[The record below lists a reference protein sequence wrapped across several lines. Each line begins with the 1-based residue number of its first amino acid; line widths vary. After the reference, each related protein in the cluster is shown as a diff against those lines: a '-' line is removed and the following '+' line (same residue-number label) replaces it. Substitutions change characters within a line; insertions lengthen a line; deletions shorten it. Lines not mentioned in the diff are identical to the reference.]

1 MLRQNAN
8 KLVLC
13 CLLAVVLAVSIVL
26 PSVLNNTNVAIADS
40 STTSYYSGSYYNSI
54 DTSLRN
60 TSLRGESL
68 RGDKFRKELAELITT
83 THTNYTSYAGLANAY
98 KTTDAV
104 PNKSGYITW
113 FYTGTEVKFSGFGGS
128 GGQTNREHVWPK
140 DGGSAFS
147 ETSECGS
154 DAHHL
159 RPTECNL
166 NSTRGSK
173 SFGEVE
179 QSTQNVVNQNKSAS
193 YGDGTA
199 DSLCYTSGSFFY
211 PAAGYRGATARILMY
226 VQTRWGNKFNLQFVD
241 GAGHSKTIGD
251 FKTLMKWHLEELPTQ
266 EEINRNQAVYEIQG
280 NRNPFIDHPEYAAY
294 IYSEA
299 GSYYANN
306 GTTMANE
313 VNALLANNN
322 PYGGQTNVEPT
333 KLTLDDYSCTLEVGQ
348 SRALTLGVVP
358 ANGNKSVTWES
369 KNNSVATVDQNG
381 KITAVSTGTAT
392 IAAVSNV
399 NAKVAAYCV
408 VTVVKPRSV
417 VMVEVDGAPTKT
429 VYNAGDKF
437 DPTGLTVTVLFD
449 SGDVETVPLADCKW
463 TDGNTLE
470 ETLSAGTTTVKCSYK
485 GVTSDDIVS
494 GITVNKVVAA
504 QKTITITVGSFGN
517 AGYNWQNWTAGDV
530 SGFAYLYTSGG
541 KMQFNRKKG
550 TAYLYNETA
559 LSGGI
564 KSITMKGN
572 GEWQLLTN
580 NVAYPQ
586 QTGYASGGTDC
597 GNLTLTASGV
607 TWTLDGSNE
616 YFALNLISTGAAY
629 PTEIVI
635 TYGNAAEECEHVAGE
650 WETEKAAT
658 CAADGSR
665 VQKCTKCG
673 TVLKRETLPKVAHI
687 AGEWTE
693 TAQPTCS
700 ATGTKV
706 QKCTQCGTVL
716 KTETVDK
723 IAHSLVHHEA
733 KAATCSAVGYEAY
746 DECENCDYTTYREIA
761 RLAHTEGEW
770 QVTESTCTTD
780 GRRVQRC
787 SVCNEVLHSETIAAT
802 GHAYGEWT
810 VRTEPTATTDG
821 LKERRCEHCDDVQ
834 TEVVPATGSDKP
846 DPIDPNPDKPG
857 DDKPDTDKPG
867 DDKNS
872 GGMTISCNSVI
883 TSSAAIL
890 LAAAVVPVAIAVKR
904 KRD

>member
-13 CLLAVVLAVSIVL
+13 CLLAVVLAVSVVL
-26 PSVLNNTNVAIADS
+26 PSVTNSSNVAIADS
-40 STTSYYSGSYYNSI
+40 STTAYYSGNYYNSI
-54 DTSLRN
+54 DTSLR
-60 TSLRGESL
+60 
-68 RGDKFRKELAELITT
+68 GDDFRDKLANLITT
-83 THTNYTSYAGLANAY
+83 THTTYTVYNGGSSLALNNVFD
-98 KTTDAV
+98 KTDKN
-104 PNKSGYITW
+104 PNGSGMVL
-113 FYTGTEVKFSGFGGS
+113 FYTGTVVSSFSSS
-128 GGQTNREHVWPK
+128 GANREHVWPK
-140 DGGSAFS
+140 NGGKAFS
-147 ETSECGS
+147 AESECGS

-159 RPTECNL
+159 RPCDQTL
-166 NSTRGSK
+166 NSSRGSL
-173 SFGEVE
+173 SYGEVTDSVVK
-179 QSTQNVVNQNKSAS
+179 QGGSTS
-193 YGDGTA
+193 YGN
-199 DSLCYTSGSFFY
+199 LCYRGGSFFY
-211 PAAGYRGATARILMY
+211 PGEGYRGATARILMY

-333 KLTLDDYSCTLEVGQ
+333 KLTLDEYSCTLEVGQ

-392 IAAVSNV
+392 IAAVSKV

-417 VMVEVDGAPTKT
+417 VMVEVDGTPTKT

-449 SGDVETVPLADCKW
+449 SGDVENVPLADCKW

-504 QKTITITVGSFGN
+504 QKTITITRSSFDASGSYEWHG
-517 AGYNWQNWTAGDV
+517 WTADGI
-530 SGFAYLYTSGG
+530 SGVGFIYAGTKDCLQMNSGKGGETFINTS
-541 KMQFNRKKG
+541 Q
-550 TAYLYNETA
+550 LV
-559 LSGGI
+559 GGI
-564 KSITMKGN
+564 KSVTLKLNTSKTKGN
-572 GEWQLLTN
+572 KQFTLFTSTK
-580 NVAYPQ
+580 AFS
-586 QTGYASGGTDC
+586 QTSSFDGSHGARATSGGSVTWEINGDDTFFALQYTD
-597 GNLTLTASGV
+597 SGV
-607 TWTLDGSNE
+607 VYIESIT
-616 YFALNLISTGAAY
+616 
-629 PTEIVI
+629 I

-673 TVLKRETLPKVAHI
+673 TVLKREILPKAAHI

-706 QKCTQCGTVL
+706 QKCTQCGMVL

-780 GRRVQRC
+780 GKRVQRC

-810 VRTEPTATTDG
+810 VRTEPTETTDG

-846 DPIDPNPDKPG
+846 DPIDPNPDKP
-857 DDKPDTDKPG
+857 DTDNPG

>member
-1 MLRQNAN
+1 MLRQNVN

-13 CLLAVVLAVSIVL
+13 CMLAVVLAVSVVL
-26 PSVLNNTNVAIADS
+26 PSVTNSSNVAIADS
-40 STTSYYSGSYYNSI
+40 STTSYYSGNYYNSI
-54 DTSLRN
+54 DTSLR
-60 TSLRGESL
+60 
-68 RGDKFRKELAELITT
+68 GDDFRDKLANLITT
-83 THTNYTSYAGLANAY
+83 THTDYTSYAGLANAY

-147 ETSECGS
+147 ATSECGS

-322 PYGGQTNVEPT
+322 PYGGQTNVDPT
-333 KLTLDDYSCTLEVGQ
+333 KLTLDEYSCTLEVGQ

-392 IAAVSNV
+392 IAAVSKV
-399 NAKVAAYCV
+399 NANVAAYCV

-417 VMVEVDGAPTKT
+417 VMVEVDGTPTKT

-485 GVTSDDIVS
+485 GVTSDNIVS

-564 KSITMKGN
+564 KSITMKGD

-586 QTGYASGGTDC
+586 KTGYASGGTDC

-650 WETEKAAT
+650 WKTEKAAT
-658 CAADGSR
+658 C
-665 VQKCTKCG
+665 
-673 TVLKRETLPKVAHI
+673 VA
-687 AGEWTE
+687 
-693 TAQPTCS
+693 
-700 ATGTKV
+700 
-706 QKCTQCGTVL
+706 
-716 KTETVDK
+716 
-723 IAHSLVHHEA
+723 
-733 KAATCSAVGYEAY
+733 
-746 DECENCDYTTYREIA
+746 
-761 RLAHTEGEW
+761 
-770 QVTESTCTTD
+770 D

-810 VRTEPTATTDG
+810 VRTEPTETTDG
-821 LKERRCEHCDDVQ
+821 LKERRCQHCDDVQ

-846 DPIDPNPDKPG
+846 DPIDPNP
-857 DDKPDTDKPG
+857 DKPDTDKPG

-890 LAAAVVPVAIAVKR
+890 LAVAVVPVAIAVKR

>member
-1 MLRQNAN
+1 M
-8 KLVLC
+8 
-13 CLLAVVLAVSIVL
+13 LAVVLAVSVVL
-26 PSVLNNTNVAIADS
+26 PSVTNSSNVAIADS
-40 STTSYYSGSYYNSI
+40 STTSYYSGNYYNSI
-54 DTSLRN
+54 DTSLR
-60 TSLRGESL
+60 
-68 RGDKFRKELAELITT
+68 GDDFRDKLANLITT

-113 FYTGTEVKFSGFGGS
+113 FYTGTEVKFSGFGGK

-147 ETSECGS
+147 ATSECGS

-322 PYGGQTNVEPT
+322 PYGGQTNVDPT
-333 KLTLDDYSCTLEVGQ
+333 KLTLDEYSCTLEVGQ

-392 IAAVSNV
+392 IAAVSKV
-399 NAKVAAYCV
+399 NANVAAYCV

-417 VMVEVDGAPTKT
+417 VMVEVDGTPTKT

-449 SGDVETVPLADCKW
+449 SGDVEAVPLADCKW

-485 GVTSDDIVS
+485 GVTADDIVS

-564 KSITMKGN
+564 KSITMKGD

-580 NVAYPQ
+580 NIAYPQ
-586 QTGYASGGTDC
+586 KTGYASGGTDC

-658 CAADGSR
+658 C
-665 VQKCTKCG
+665 
-673 TVLKRETLPKVAHI
+673 VA
-687 AGEWTE
+687 E
-693 TAQPTCS
+693 
-700 ATGTKV
+700 
-706 QKCTQCGTVL
+706 
-716 KTETVDK
+716 
-723 IAHSLVHHEA
+723 
-733 KAATCSAVGYEAY
+733 
-746 DECENCDYTTYREIA
+746 
-761 RLAHTEGEW
+761 
-770 QVTESTCTTD
+770 

-810 VRTEPTATTDG
+810 VRTEPTETTDG

-846 DPIDPNPDKPG
+846 DPIDPNPDKP
-857 DDKPDTDKPG
+857 DTDKPG

-872 GGMTISCNSVI
+872 GGMTVSCNSVI

>member
-13 CLLAVVLAVSIVL
+13 CMLAVVLAVSVVL
-26 PSVLNNTNVAIADS
+26 PSVTNSSNVAIADS
-40 STTSYYSGSYYNSI
+40 STTAYYSGNYYNSI
-54 DTSLRN
+54 DTSLR
-60 TSLRGESL
+60 
-68 RGDKFRKELAELITT
+68 GDDFRDKLANLITT

-113 FYTGTEVKFSGFGGS
+113 FYTGTEVKFSGFGGK

-333 KLTLDDYSCTLEVGQ
+333 KLTLDEYSCTLEVGQ

-417 VMVEVDGAPTKT
+417 VMVEVDGTPTKT

-437 DPTGLTVTVLFD
+437 DPTGGGLTVTILFD

-504 QKTITITVGSFGN
+504 QKTITITRSSFDASGSYEWHGWTVDGISGVGFIY
-517 AGYNWQNWTAGDV
+517 AGTKDCLQMN
-530 SGFAYLYTSGG
+530 SGKDGETFINTS
-541 KMQFNRKKG
+541 Q
-550 TAYLYNETA
+550 LV
-559 LSGGI
+559 GGI
-564 KSITMKGN
+564 KSVTLKLNTSKTKGN
-572 GEWQLLTN
+572 KQFTLFTSTK
-580 NVAYPQ
+580 AFS
-586 QTGYASGGTDC
+586 QTSSFDGSHGVQTTSGGSVTWEINGDDTFFALQYTD
-597 GNLTLTASGV
+597 SGV
-607 TWTLDGSNE
+607 VYIES
-616 YFALNLISTGAAY
+616 I
-629 PTEIVI
+629 II

-650 WETEKAAT
+650 WKTEKAAT
-658 CAADGSR
+658 C
-665 VQKCTKCG
+665 
-673 TVLKRETLPKVAHI
+673 VA
-687 AGEWTE
+687 
-693 TAQPTCS
+693 
-700 ATGTKV
+700 
-706 QKCTQCGTVL
+706 
-716 KTETVDK
+716 
-723 IAHSLVHHEA
+723 
-733 KAATCSAVGYEAY
+733 
-746 DECENCDYTTYREIA
+746 
-761 RLAHTEGEW
+761 
-770 QVTESTCTTD
+770 D

-810 VRTEPTATTDG
+810 VRTEPTETTDG

-846 DPIDPNPDKPG
+846 DPIDPNPDKPS
-857 DDKPDTDKPG
+857 

-872 GGMTISCNSVI
+872 GGITVSCNSVI

>member
-13 CLLAVVLAVSIVL
+13 CMLAVVLAVSVVL
-26 PSVLNNTNVAIADS
+26 PSVTNSSNVAIADS
-40 STTSYYSGSYYNSI
+40 STTSYYSGNYYNSI
-54 DTSLRN
+54 DTSLR
-60 TSLRGESL
+60 
-68 RGDKFRKELAELITT
+68 GDDFRDKLANLITT
-83 THTNYTSYAGLANAY
+83 THTTYTVYNGGSSLALNNVFD
-98 KTTDAV
+98 KTDKN
-104 PNKSGYITW
+104 PNGSGMVL
-113 FYTGTEVKFSGFGGS
+113 FYTGTVVSSFSSS
-128 GGQTNREHVWPK
+128 GANREHVWPK
-140 DGGSAFS
+140 NGGKAFS
-147 ETSECGS
+147 AESKCGS

-159 RPTECNL
+159 RPCDQTL
-166 NSTRGSK
+166 NSSRGSL
-173 SFGEVE
+173 SYGEVTDSVVK
-179 QSTQNVVNQNKSAS
+179 QGGSTS
-193 YGDGTA
+193 YGN
-199 DSLCYTSGSFFY
+199 LCYRSGSFFY
-211 PAAGYRGATARILMY
+211 PGAGYRGATARILMY

-333 KLTLDDYSCTLEVGQ
+333 KLTLDEYSCTLEVGQ

-392 IAAVSNV
+392 IAAVSKV
-399 NAKVAAYCV
+399 NANIAAYCV

-417 VMVEVDGAPTKT
+417 VMVEVDGTPTKT

-449 SGDVETVPLADCKW
+449 SGDVEAVPLADCKW

-485 GVTSDDIVS
+485 GVTSDNIVS

-504 QKTITITVGSFGN
+504 QKTITITRSSFDASGSYEWHG
-517 AGYNWQNWTAGDV
+517 WTADGI
-530 SGFAYLYTSGG
+530 SGVGFIYAGTKDCLQMNSGKDGETFINTS
-541 KMQFNRKKG
+541 Q
-550 TAYLYNETA
+550 LV
-559 LSGGI
+559 GGI
-564 KSITMKGN
+564 KSVTLKLNASKTKGN
-572 GEWQLLTN
+572 KQFTLFTSTK
-580 NVAYPQ
+580 AFS
-586 QTGYASGGTDC
+586 QTSSFDGSHGVQTTSGGSVTWEINGDDTFFALQYTD
-597 GNLTLTASGV
+597 SGV
-607 TWTLDGSNE
+607 VYIESIT
-616 YFALNLISTGAAY
+616 
-629 PTEIVI
+629 I

-658 CAADGSR
+658 C
-665 VQKCTKCG
+665 
-673 TVLKRETLPKVAHI
+673 VA
-687 AGEWTE
+687 
-693 TAQPTCS
+693 
-700 ATGTKV
+700 
-706 QKCTQCGTVL
+706 
-716 KTETVDK
+716 
-723 IAHSLVHHEA
+723 
-733 KAATCSAVGYEAY
+733 
-746 DECENCDYTTYREIA
+746 
-761 RLAHTEGEW
+761 
-770 QVTESTCTTD
+770 D

-810 VRTEPTATTDG
+810 VRTEPTETTDG

-846 DPIDPNPDKPG
+846 DPIDPNPDKP
-857 DDKPDTDKPG
+857 DTDKPG
-867 DDKNS
+867 EDKNS

-904 KRD
+904 KHD

>member
-13 CLLAVVLAVSIVL
+13 CMLAVVLAVSVVL
-26 PSVLNNTNVAIADS
+26 PSVTNNSNVAIADS
-40 STTSYYSGSYYNSI
+40 STTSYYSGNYYNSI
-54 DTSLRN
+54 DTSLR
-60 TSLRGESL
+60 
-68 RGDKFRKELAELITT
+68 GDDFRDKLANLITT
-83 THTNYTSYAGLANAY
+83 THTTYTVYNGGSNLALNNVFD
-98 KTTDAV
+98 KTDKN
-104 PNKSGYITW
+104 PNGSGMVL
-113 FYTGTEVKFSGFGGS
+113 FYTGTVVSSFSSS
-128 GGQTNREHVWPK
+128 GANREHVWPK
-140 DGGSAFS
+140 NGGKAFS
-147 ETSECGS
+147 AESECGS

-159 RPTECNL
+159 RPCDQTL
-166 NSTRGSK
+166 NSSRGSL
-173 SFGEVE
+173 SYGEVTDSVVK
-179 QSTQNVVNQNKSAS
+179 QGGSTS
-193 YGDGTA
+193 YGN
-199 DSLCYTSGSFFY
+199 LCYRSGSFFY
-211 PAAGYRGATARILMY
+211 PGEGYRGATARILMY

-333 KLTLDDYSCTLEVGQ
+333 KLTLDEYSCTLEVGQ

-392 IAAVSNV
+392 IAAVSKV
-399 NAKVAAYCV
+399 NANVAAYCV

-417 VMVEVDGAPTKT
+417 VMVEVDGTPTKT

-437 DPTGLTVTVLFD
+437 DPTGLTVTALFD
-449 SGDVETVPLADCKW
+449 SGDVEAVPLADCKW

-485 GVTSDDIVS
+485 GVTSDNIVG

-504 QKTITITVGSFGN
+504 QKTITITRSSFDASGSYEWHG
-517 AGYNWQNWTAGDV
+517 WTADGI
-530 SGFAYLYTSGG
+530 SGVGFIYAGTKDCLQMNSGKDGETFINTS
-541 KMQFNRKKG
+541 Q
-550 TAYLYNETA
+550 LV
-559 LSGGI
+559 GGI
-564 KSITMKGN
+564 KSVTLKLNTSKTKGN
-572 GEWQLLTN
+572 KQFTLFTSTK
-580 NVAYPQ
+580 AFS
-586 QTGYASGGTDC
+586 QTSSFDGSHGARATSGGSVTWEINGDDTFFALQYTD
-597 GNLTLTASGV
+597 SGV
-607 TWTLDGSNE
+607 VYIESIT
-616 YFALNLISTGAAY
+616 
-629 PTEIVI
+629 I

-673 TVLKRETLPKVAHI
+673 TVLKREILPKAAHI

-706 QKCTQCGTVL
+706 QKCTQCGMVL

-780 GRRVQRC
+780 GKRVQRC

-810 VRTEPTATTDG
+810 VRTEPTETTDG

-883 TSSAAIL
+883 TSSATIL

>member
-13 CLLAVVLAVSIVL
+13 CMLAVVLAVSVVL
-26 PSVLNNTNVAIADS
+26 PSVTNSSNVAIADS
-40 STTSYYSGSYYNSI
+40 STTSYYSGNYYNSI
-54 DTSLRN
+54 DTSLR
-60 TSLRGESL
+60 
-68 RGDKFRKELAELITT
+68 GDDFRDKLANLITT
-83 THTNYTSYAGLANAY
+83 THTDYTSYAGLANAY

-147 ETSECGS
+147 ATSECGS

-333 KLTLDDYSCTLEVGQ
+333 KLTLDAYSCTLEVGQ

-369 KNNSVATVDQNG
+369 KDRNVATVDQNG
-381 KITAVSTGTAT
+381 KITAVGTGTAT
-392 IAAVSNV
+392 IAAVSKV

-417 VMVEVDGAPTKT
+417 VMVEVDGTPTKT

-449 SGDVETVPLADCKW
+449 SGDVENVPIADCKW

-485 GVTSDDIVS
+485 GVTSDNIVG
-494 GITVNKVVAA
+494 GITVKKVVAA
-504 QKTITITVGSFGN
+504 QKTITITVGSFGK

-564 KSITMKGN
+564 KSITMKGD

-586 QTGYASGGTDC
+586 KTGYASGGTDC

-607 TWTLDGSNE
+607 TWTLDGNNE

-658 CAADGSR
+658 CVADGS
-665 VQKCTKCG
+665 
-673 TVLKRETLPKVAHI
+673 
-687 AGEWTE
+687 
-693 TAQPTCS
+693 
-700 ATGTKV
+700 
-706 QKCTQCGTVL
+706 
-716 KTETVDK
+716 
-723 IAHSLVHHEA
+723 
-733 KAATCSAVGYEAY
+733 
-746 DECENCDYTTYREIA
+746 
-761 RLAHTEGEW
+761 
-770 QVTESTCTTD
+770 
-780 GRRVQRC
+780 RVQRC

-821 LKERRCEHCDDVQ
+821 LKERRCQHCDDVQ

>member
-13 CLLAVVLAVSIVL
+13 CMLAVVLAVSVVL
-26 PSVLNNTNVAIADS
+26 PSVTNSSNVAIADS
-40 STTSYYSGSYYNSI
+40 STTAYYSGNYYNSI
-54 DTSLRN
+54 DTSLR
-60 TSLRGESL
+60 
-68 RGDKFRKELAELITT
+68 GDDFRDKLANLITT
-83 THTNYTSYAGLANAY
+83 THTTYTVYNGGSNLALNNVFD
-98 KTTDAV
+98 KTDKN
-104 PNKSGYITW
+104 PNGSGMVL
-113 FYTGTEVKFSGFGGS
+113 FYTGTVVSSFSSS
-128 GGQTNREHVWPK
+128 GANREHVWPK
-140 DGGSAFS
+140 NGGKAFS
-147 ETSECGS
+147 AESECGS

-159 RPTECNL
+159 RPCDQTL
-166 NSTRGSK
+166 NSSRGSL
-173 SFGEVE
+173 SYGEVTDSVVK
-179 QSTQNVVNQNKSAS
+179 QGGSTS
-193 YGDGTA
+193 YGN
-199 DSLCYTSGSFFY
+199 LCYRSGSFFY
-211 PAAGYRGATARILMY
+211 PGEGYRGATARILMY

-333 KLTLDDYSCTLEVGQ
+333 KLTLDEYSCTLEVGQ

-369 KNNSVATVDQNG
+369 KNNSVATVDQYG

-392 IAAVSNV
+392 IAAVSKV
-399 NAKVAAYCV
+399 NANVAAYCV

-417 VMVEVDGAPTKT
+417 VMVEVDGTPTKT

-449 SGDVETVPLADCKW
+449 SGDVEAVPIADCKW

-470 ETLSAGTTTVKCSYK
+470 EKLSAGTTTVKCSYK
-485 GVTSDDIVS
+485 GVTSDNIVS

-504 QKTITITVGSFGN
+504 QKTITITRSSFDASGSYEWHG
-517 AGYNWQNWTAGDV
+517 WTADGI
-530 SGFAYLYTSGG
+530 SGVGFIYAGTKDCLQMNSGKGGETFINTS
-541 KMQFNRKKG
+541 Q
-550 TAYLYNETA
+550 LV
-559 LSGGI
+559 GGI
-564 KSITMKGN
+564 KSVTLKLNTSKTKGN
-572 GEWQLLTN
+572 KQFTLFTSTK
-580 NVAYPQ
+580 AFS
-586 QTGYASGGTDC
+586 QTSSFDGSHGVQTTSGGSVTWEINGDDTFFALQYTD
-597 GNLTLTASGV
+597 SGV
-607 TWTLDGSNE
+607 VYIESIT
-616 YFALNLISTGAAY
+616 
-629 PTEIVI
+629 I

-650 WETEKAAT
+650 WETEKAST
-658 CAADGSR
+658 CAA
-665 VQKCTKCG
+665 
-673 TVLKRETLPKVAHI
+673 
-687 AGEWTE
+687 
-693 TAQPTCS
+693 
-700 ATGTKV
+700 
-706 QKCTQCGTVL
+706 
-716 KTETVDK
+716 
-723 IAHSLVHHEA
+723 
-733 KAATCSAVGYEAY
+733 
-746 DECENCDYTTYREIA
+746 
-761 RLAHTEGEW
+761 
-770 QVTESTCTTD
+770 D

-810 VRTEPTATTDG
+810 VRTEPTETTDG
-821 LKERRCEHCDDVQ
+821 LKERRCQHCDDVQ

-846 DPIDPNPDKPG
+846 DPIDPNPDKP
-857 DDKPDTDKPG
+857 DTDNPG

>member
-13 CLLAVVLAVSIVL
+13 CMLAVVLAVSVVL
-26 PSVLNNTNVAIADS
+26 PSVTNSSNVAIADS
-40 STTSYYSGSYYNSI
+40 STTAYYSGNYYNSI
-54 DTSLRN
+54 DTSLR
-60 TSLRGESL
+60 
-68 RGDKFRKELAELITT
+68 GDDFRDKLANLITT
-83 THTNYTSYAGLANAY
+83 THTDYTSYAGLANAY

-147 ETSECGS
+147 ATSECGS

-333 KLTLDDYSCTLEVGQ
+333 KLTLDEYSCTLEVGQ

-358 ANGNKSVTWES
+358 ANGNKSVMWES

-399 NAKVAAYCV
+399 NANVAAYCV

-417 VMVEVDGAPTKT
+417 VMVEVDGTPTKT

-485 GVTSDDIVS
+485 GVTSDNIVS

-564 KSITMKGN
+564 KSITMKGD

-586 QTGYASGGTDC
+586 KTGYASGGTDC

-658 CAADGSR
+658 C
-665 VQKCTKCG
+665 
-673 TVLKRETLPKVAHI
+673 VA
-687 AGEWTE
+687 
-693 TAQPTCS
+693 
-700 ATGTKV
+700 
-706 QKCTQCGTVL
+706 
-716 KTETVDK
+716 
-723 IAHSLVHHEA
+723 
-733 KAATCSAVGYEAY
+733 
-746 DECENCDYTTYREIA
+746 
-761 RLAHTEGEW
+761 EGK
-770 QVTESTCTTD
+770 
-780 GRRVQRC
+780 RVQRC

-846 DPIDPNPDKPG
+846 DQIDPNPDKPG

-890 LAAAVVPVAIAVKR
+890 LAVAVVPVAIAVKR

>member
-13 CLLAVVLAVSIVL
+13 CLLAVVLAVSVVL
-26 PSVLNNTNVAIADS
+26 PSVTNSSNVAIADS
-40 STTSYYSGSYYNSI
+40 STTAYYSGNYYNSI
-54 DTSLRN
+54 DTSLR
-60 TSLRGESL
+60 
-68 RGDKFRKELAELITT
+68 GDDFRDKLANLITT

-147 ETSECGS
+147 ATSECGS

-333 KLTLDDYSCTLEVGQ
+333 KLTLDEYSCTLEVGQ

-369 KNNSVATVDQNG
+369 KNKSVATVDQNG

-392 IAAVSNV
+392 IAAVSKV
-399 NAKVAAYCV
+399 NANVAAYCV

-417 VMVEVDGAPTKT
+417 VMVEVDGTPTKT

-437 DPTGLTVTVLFD
+437 DPTGLTVTALFD
-449 SGDVETVPLADCKW
+449 SGDVEAVPLADCKW

-470 ETLSAGTTTVKCSYK
+470 ETLSVGTTTVKCSYK
-485 GVTSDDIVS
+485 GVTSDNTVS

-564 KSITMKGN
+564 KSITMKGD

-586 QTGYASGGTDC
+586 KTGYASGGTDC

-650 WETEKAAT
+650 WKTEKAAT
-658 CAADGSR
+658 C
-665 VQKCTKCG
+665 
-673 TVLKRETLPKVAHI
+673 VA
-687 AGEWTE
+687 E
-693 TAQPTCS
+693 
-700 ATGTKV
+700 
-706 QKCTQCGTVL
+706 
-716 KTETVDK
+716 
-723 IAHSLVHHEA
+723 
-733 KAATCSAVGYEAY
+733 
-746 DECENCDYTTYREIA
+746 
-761 RLAHTEGEW
+761 
-770 QVTESTCTTD
+770 

-810 VRTEPTATTDG
+810 VRTEPTETTDG
-821 LKERRCEHCDDVQ
+821 LKERRCQHCDDVQ

-846 DPIDPNPDKPG
+846 DPIDPNP
-857 DDKPDTDKPG
+857 DKPDTDKPG

>member
-13 CLLAVVLAVSIVL
+13 CMLAVVLAVSVVL
-26 PSVLNNTNVAIADS
+26 PSVTNSSNMAIADS
-40 STTSYYSGSYYNSI
+40 STTAYYSGNYYNSI
-54 DTSLRN
+54 DTSLR
-60 TSLRGESL
+60 
-68 RGDKFRKELAELITT
+68 GDDFRDKLANLITT

-199 DSLCYTSGSFFY
+199 DSLCYISGSFFY

-306 GTTMANE
+306 GATMANE

-333 KLTLDDYSCTLEVGQ
+333 KLTLDEYSCTLEVGQ

-399 NAKVAAYCV
+399 NANVAAYCV

-417 VMVEVDGAPTKT
+417 VMVEVDGTPTKT

-437 DPTGLTVTVLFD
+437 DPTGLTVMALFD
-449 SGDVETVPLADCKW
+449 SGDVEAVPLADCKW

-564 KSITMKGN
+564 KSITMKGD

-586 QTGYASGGTDC
+586 KTGYASGGTDC

-658 CAADGSR
+658 C
-665 VQKCTKCG
+665 
-673 TVLKRETLPKVAHI
+673 VA
-687 AGEWTE
+687 
-693 TAQPTCS
+693 
-700 ATGTKV
+700 
-706 QKCTQCGTVL
+706 
-716 KTETVDK
+716 
-723 IAHSLVHHEA
+723 
-733 KAATCSAVGYEAY
+733 
-746 DECENCDYTTYREIA
+746 
-761 RLAHTEGEW
+761 
-770 QVTESTCTTD
+770 D

-810 VRTEPTATTDG
+810 MRTEPTETTDG
-821 LKERRCEHCDDVQ
+821 LKERRCQHCDDVQ

>member
-13 CLLAVVLAVSIVL
+13 CLLAVVLAVSVVL
-26 PSVLNNTNVAIADS
+26 PSVTNSSNVAIADS
-40 STTSYYSGSYYNSI
+40 STTSYYSGNYYNSI
-54 DTSLRN
+54 DTSLR
-60 TSLRGESL
+60 
-68 RGDKFRKELAELITT
+68 GDDFRDKLANLITT
-83 THTNYTSYAGLANAY
+83 THTTYTVYNGGSSLALNNVFD
-98 KTTDAV
+98 KTDKN
-104 PNKSGYITW
+104 PNGSGMVL
-113 FYTGTEVKFSGFGGS
+113 FYTGTVVSSFSSS
-128 GGQTNREHVWPK
+128 GANREHVWPK
-140 DGGSAFS
+140 NGGKAFS
-147 ETSECGS
+147 AESECGS

-159 RPTECNL
+159 RPCDQTL
-166 NSTRGSK
+166 NSSRGSL
-173 SFGEVE
+173 SYGEVTDSVVK
-179 QSTQNVVNQNKSAS
+179 QGGSTS
-193 YGDGTA
+193 YGN
-199 DSLCYTSGSFFY
+199 LCYRSGSFFY
-211 PAAGYRGATARILMY
+211 PGEGYRGATARILMY

-333 KLTLDDYSCTLEVGQ
+333 KLTLDEYSCTLEVGQ

-392 IAAVSNV
+392 IAAVSKV
-399 NAKVAAYCV
+399 NANVAAYCV

-417 VMVEVDGAPTKT
+417 VMVEVDGTPTKT

-470 ETLSAGTTTVKCSYK
+470 EKLSAGTTTVKCSYK
-485 GVTSDDIVS
+485 GVTSDNIVS

-504 QKTITITVGSFGN
+504 QKTITITRSSFDASGSYEWHG
-517 AGYNWQNWTAGDV
+517 WTADGI
-530 SGFAYLYTSGG
+530 SGVGFIYAGTKDCLQMNSGKDGETFINTS
-541 KMQFNRKKG
+541 Q
-550 TAYLYNETA
+550 LV
-559 LSGGI
+559 GGI
-564 KSITMKGN
+564 KSVTLKLNTSKTKGN
-572 GEWQLLTN
+572 KQFTLFTSTK
-580 NVAYPQ
+580 AFS
-586 QTGYASGGTDC
+586 QTSSFDGSHGVQTTSGGSVTWEINGDDTFFALQYTD
-597 GNLTLTASGV
+597 SGV
-607 TWTLDGSNE
+607 VYIESIT
-616 YFALNLISTGAAY
+616 
-629 PTEIVI
+629 I

-658 CAADGSR
+658 C
-665 VQKCTKCG
+665 
-673 TVLKRETLPKVAHI
+673 VA
-687 AGEWTE
+687 
-693 TAQPTCS
+693 
-700 ATGTKV
+700 
-706 QKCTQCGTVL
+706 
-716 KTETVDK
+716 
-723 IAHSLVHHEA
+723 
-733 KAATCSAVGYEAY
+733 
-746 DECENCDYTTYREIA
+746 
-761 RLAHTEGEW
+761 
-770 QVTESTCTTD
+770 D

-810 VRTEPTATTDG
+810 VRTEPTETTDG

-834 TEVVPATGSDKP
+834 TEVIPATGSDKP
-846 DPIDPNPDKPG
+846 DPIDPNP
-857 DDKPDTDKPG
+857 DKPDTDKPG

>member
-13 CLLAVVLAVSIVL
+13 CLLAVVLAVSVVL
-26 PSVLNNTNVAIADS
+26 PSVTNSSNVAIADS
-40 STTSYYSGSYYNSI
+40 STKSYYSGNYYNSI
-54 DTSLRN
+54 DTSLR
-60 TSLRGESL
+60 
-68 RGDKFRKELAELITT
+68 GDDFRDKLANLITT
-83 THTNYTSYAGLANAY
+83 THTDYTSYAGLANAY

-147 ETSECGS
+147 ATSECGS

-333 KLTLDDYSCTLEVGQ
+333 KLTLDEYSCTLEVGQ

-417 VMVEVDGAPTKT
+417 VMVEVDGTPTKT

-437 DPTGLTVTVLFD
+437 DPTGLTVTILFD

-586 QTGYASGGTDC
+586 KTGYASGGTDC

-607 TWTLDGSNE
+607 TWKLDGNNE

-658 CAADGSR
+658 CVADGS
-665 VQKCTKCG
+665 
-673 TVLKRETLPKVAHI
+673 
-687 AGEWTE
+687 
-693 TAQPTCS
+693 
-700 ATGTKV
+700 
-706 QKCTQCGTVL
+706 
-716 KTETVDK
+716 
-723 IAHSLVHHEA
+723 
-733 KAATCSAVGYEAY
+733 
-746 DECENCDYTTYREIA
+746 
-761 RLAHTEGEW
+761 
-770 QVTESTCTTD
+770 
-780 GRRVQRC
+780 RVQRC

-810 VRTEPTATTDG
+810 VRTEPTETTDG

-846 DPIDPNPDKPG
+846 DPIDPNPDKPS
-857 DDKPDTDKPG
+857 

>member
-13 CLLAVVLAVSIVL
+13 CMLAVVLALSVVL
-26 PSVLNNTNVAIADS
+26 PSVTNSSNVAIADS
-40 STTSYYSGSYYNSI
+40 STTAYYSGNYYNSI
-54 DTSLRN
+54 DTSLR
-60 TSLRGESL
+60 
-68 RGDKFRKELAELITT
+68 GDDFRDKLANLITT
-83 THTNYTSYAGLANAY
+83 THANYTSYAGLANAF

-113 FYTGTEVKFSGFGGS
+113 FYTGTEVKFSGFGGK

-333 KLTLDDYSCTLEVGQ
+333 KLTLDEYSCTLEVGQ

-369 KNNSVATVDQNG
+369 KNKSVATVDQNG

-392 IAAVSNV
+392 IAAVSKV
-399 NAKVAAYCV
+399 NANVAAYCV

-417 VMVEVDGAPTKT
+417 EMVEVDGTPTKT

-449 SGDVETVPLADCKW
+449 SGDVEAVPLADCKW

-485 GVTSDDIVS
+485 GVTSDNIVS

-564 KSITMKGN
+564 KSITMKGD

-586 QTGYASGGTDC
+586 KTGYASGGTDC

-607 TWTLDGSNE
+607 TWKLDGNNE

-665 VQKCTKCG
+665 VQ
-673 TVLKRETLPKVAHI
+673 
-687 AGEWTE
+687 
-693 TAQPTCS
+693 
-700 ATGTKV
+700 
-706 QKCTQCGTVL
+706 
-716 KTETVDK
+716 
-723 IAHSLVHHEA
+723 
-733 KAATCSAVGYEAY
+733 
-746 DECENCDYTTYREIA
+746 
-761 RLAHTEGEW
+761 
-770 QVTESTCTTD
+770 
-780 GRRVQRC
+780 RC
-787 SVCNEVLHSETIAAT
+787 SVCNEVLHRETIAAT

-810 VRTEPTATTDG
+810 VRTEPTETTDG

-846 DPIDPNPDKPG
+846 DPIDPNPDKP
-857 DDKPDTDKPG
+857 DTDKPG
-867 DDKNS
+867 GDKNS

>member
-13 CLLAVVLAVSIVL
+13 CLLAVVLAVSVML
-26 PSVLNNTNVAIADS
+26 PSVTSNSNVAIADS
-40 STTSYYSGSYYNSI
+40 STTAYYSGNYYNSI
-54 DTSLRN
+54 DTSLR
-60 TSLRGESL
+60 
-68 RGDKFRKELAELITT
+68 GDDFRDKLSNLITT
-83 THTNYTSYAGLANAY
+83 THTTYTSYAGLANAY

-147 ETSECGS
+147 ATSECGS

-333 KLTLDDYSCTLEVGQ
+333 KLTLDEYSCTLEVGQ

-369 KNNSVATVDQNG
+369 KNKSVATVDQNG
-381 KITAVSTGTAT
+381 KITAVSTGTTT
-392 IAAVSNV
+392 IAVVSKV

-417 VMVEVDGAPTKT
+417 VMVEVDGTPTKT

-449 SGDVETVPLADCKW
+449 SGDVEAVPLADCKW

-517 AGYNWQNWTAGDV
+517 AGYNWQNWTAGNV

-635 TYGNAAEECEHVAGE
+635 TYGNAVEECEHVAGE

-658 CAADGSR
+658 CVADGS
-665 VQKCTKCG
+665 
-673 TVLKRETLPKVAHI
+673 
-687 AGEWTE
+687 
-693 TAQPTCS
+693 
-700 ATGTKV
+700 
-706 QKCTQCGTVL
+706 
-716 KTETVDK
+716 
-723 IAHSLVHHEA
+723 
-733 KAATCSAVGYEAY
+733 
-746 DECENCDYTTYREIA
+746 
-761 RLAHTEGEW
+761 
-770 QVTESTCTTD
+770 
-780 GRRVQRC
+780 RVQRC

-810 VRTEPTATTDG
+810 VRTEPTETTDG
-821 LKERRCEHCDDVQ
+821 LKERRCQHCDDVQ

-846 DPIDPNPDKPG
+846 DPIDPNP
-857 DDKPDTDKPG
+857 DKPDTDKPG

>member
-13 CLLAVVLAVSIVL
+13 CMLAVVLAVSVVL
-26 PSVLNNTNVAIADS
+26 PSVTNNSNVAIADS
-40 STTSYYSGSYYNSI
+40 STTSYYSGNYYNSI
-54 DTSLRN
+54 DTSLR
-60 TSLRGESL
+60 
-68 RGDKFRKELAELITT
+68 GDDFRDKLANLITT

-147 ETSECGS
+147 ATSECGS

-166 NSTRGSK
+166 NSARGSK

-333 KLTLDDYSCTLEVGQ
+333 KLTLDEYSCTLEVGQ

-392 IAAVSNV
+392 IAAVSKV
-399 NAKVAAYCV
+399 NANVAAYCV

-417 VMVEVDGAPTKT
+417 VMVEVDGTPTKT

-437 DPTGLTVTVLFD
+437 DPTGLTVTALFD
-449 SGDVETVPLADCKW
+449 SGDVENVPLADCKW
-463 TDGNTLE
+463 TDGNILE

-485 GVTSDDIVS
+485 GVTSDNIVS

-564 KSITMKGN
+564 KSITMKGD

-586 QTGYASGGTDC
+586 KTGYASGGTDC

-658 CAADGSR
+658 CVADGS
-665 VQKCTKCG
+665 
-673 TVLKRETLPKVAHI
+673 
-687 AGEWTE
+687 
-693 TAQPTCS
+693 
-700 ATGTKV
+700 
-706 QKCTQCGTVL
+706 
-716 KTETVDK
+716 
-723 IAHSLVHHEA
+723 
-733 KAATCSAVGYEAY
+733 
-746 DECENCDYTTYREIA
+746 
-761 RLAHTEGEW
+761 
-770 QVTESTCTTD
+770 
-780 GRRVQRC
+780 RVQRC

-810 VRTEPTATTDG
+810 VRTEPTETTDG
-821 LKERRCEHCDDVQ
+821 LKERRCQHCDDVQ

-846 DPIDPNPDKPG
+846 DPIDPNP
-857 DDKPDTDKPG
+857 DKPDTDKPG

>member
-13 CLLAVVLAVSIVL
+13 CMLAVVLAVSVVL
-26 PSVLNNTNVAIADS
+26 PSVTNSSNVAIADS
-40 STTSYYSGSYYNSI
+40 STTSYYSGNYYNSI
-54 DTSLRN
+54 DTSLR
-60 TSLRGESL
+60 
-68 RGDKFRKELAELITT
+68 GDDFRDKLANLITA
-83 THTNYTSYAGLANAY
+83 THTNYTSYAELANAY

-113 FYTGTEVKFSGFGGS
+113 FYTGTEVKFSGFGGK

-333 KLTLDDYSCTLEVGQ
+333 KLTLDEYSCTLEVGQ

-399 NAKVAAYCV
+399 NANVAAYCV

-417 VMVEVDGAPTKT
+417 VMVEVDGTPTKT

-449 SGDVETVPLADCKW
+449 SGDVEAVPIADCKW

-470 ETLSAGTTTVKCSYK
+470 ETLSAGTTTVKCSYN
-485 GVTSDDIVS
+485 GVTSDNIVS

-564 KSITMKGN
+564 KSITMKGD

-586 QTGYASGGTDC
+586 KTGYASGGTDC

-607 TWTLDGSNE
+607 TWTLDGNNE

-650 WETEKAAT
+650 WKTEKAAT
-658 CAADGSR
+658 CVADGRR

-673 TVLKRETLPKVAHI
+673 IVLKRETLPKVAHI

-706 QKCTQCGTVL
+706 QKCTQCGMVL

-787 SVCNEVLHSETIAAT
+787 SVCNEVLHRETIAAT

-810 VRTEPTATTDG
+810 VRTEPTETTDG

-846 DPIDPNPDKPG
+846 DPIDPNPDKL
-857 DDKPDTDKPG
+857 DTDKPG
-867 DDKNS
+867 GDKNS

>member
-13 CLLAVVLAVSIVL
+13 CMLAVVLAVSVVL
-26 PSVLNNTNVAIADS
+26 PSVTNSSNVAIADS
-40 STTSYYSGSYYNSI
+40 STTAYYSGNYYNSI
-54 DTSLRN
+54 DTSLR
-60 TSLRGESL
+60 
-68 RGDKFRKELAELITT
+68 GDDFRDKLANLITT
-83 THTNYTSYAGLANAY
+83 THTTYTVYNGGSSLALNNVFD
-98 KTTDAV
+98 KTDKN
-104 PNKSGYITW
+104 PNGSGMVL
-113 FYTGTEVKFSGFGGS
+113 FYTGTVVSSFSSS
-128 GGQTNREHVWPK
+128 GANREHVWPK
-140 DGGSAFS
+140 NGGKAFS
-147 ETSECGS
+147 AESECGS

-159 RPTECNL
+159 RPCDQTL
-166 NSTRGSK
+166 NSSRGSL
-173 SFGEVE
+173 SYGEVTDSVVK
-179 QSTQNVVNQNKSAS
+179 QGGSTS
-193 YGDGTA
+193 YGN
-199 DSLCYTSGSFFY
+199 LCYRGGSFFY
-211 PAAGYRGATARILMY
+211 PGEGYRGATARILMY

-333 KLTLDDYSCTLEVGQ
+333 KLTLDEYSCTLEVGQ

-369 KNNSVATVDQNG
+369 KNKSVATVDKNG

-399 NAKVAAYCV
+399 NANVAAYCV

-417 VMVEVDGAPTKT
+417 VMVEVDGTPTKT

-437 DPTGLTVTVLFD
+437 DPTGLTVTALFD
-449 SGDVETVPLADCKW
+449 SGDVENVPLADCKW

-485 GVTSDDIVS
+485 GVTSDNIVS
-494 GITVNKVVAA
+494 GITVNKVVAV
-504 QKTITITVGSFGN
+504 QKTITITRSSFDASGSYEWHG
-517 AGYNWQNWTAGDV
+517 WTADGI
-530 SGFAYLYTSGG
+530 SGVGFIYAGTKDCLQMNSGKGGETFINTS
-541 KMQFNRKKG
+541 Q
-550 TAYLYNETA
+550 LV
-559 LSGGI
+559 GGI
-564 KSITMKGN
+564 KSVTLKLNTSKTKGN
-572 GEWQLLTN
+572 KQFTLFTSTK
-580 NVAYPQ
+580 AFS
-586 QTGYASGGTDC
+586 QTSSFDGSHGVQTTSGGSVTWEINGDDTFFALQYTD
-597 GNLTLTASGV
+597 SGV
-607 TWTLDGSNE
+607 VYIESIT
-616 YFALNLISTGAAY
+616 
-629 PTEIVI
+629 I

-658 CAADGSR
+658 CAAEGSR

-673 TVLKRETLPKVAHI
+673 TVLKRETLPKVAHV

-780 GRRVQRC
+780 GSRVQRC

-810 VRTEPTATTDG
+810 VRTEPTETTDG

>member
-13 CLLAVVLAVSIVL
+13 CLLAVVLAVSVVL
-26 PSVLNNTNVAIADS
+26 PSVTNSSNVAIADS
-40 STTSYYSGSYYNSI
+40 STTAYYSGNYYNSI
-54 DTSLRN
+54 DTSLR
-60 TSLRGESL
+60 
-68 RGDKFRKELAELITT
+68 GDDFRDKLANLITT
-83 THTNYTSYAGLANAY
+83 THTDYTSYAGLANAY

-147 ETSECGS
+147 ATSECGS

-333 KLTLDDYSCTLEVGQ
+333 KLTLDEYSCTLEVGQ

-399 NAKVAAYCV
+399 NANVAAYCV

-417 VMVEVDGAPTKT
+417 VMVEVDGTPAKT

-485 GVTSDDIVS
+485 GVTSDNIVS

-564 KSITMKGN
+564 KSITMKGD

-586 QTGYASGGTDC
+586 KTGYASGGTDC

-650 WETEKAAT
+650 WKTEKAAT
-658 CAADGSR
+658 C
-665 VQKCTKCG
+665 
-673 TVLKRETLPKVAHI
+673 VA
-687 AGEWTE
+687 
-693 TAQPTCS
+693 
-700 ATGTKV
+700 
-706 QKCTQCGTVL
+706 
-716 KTETVDK
+716 
-723 IAHSLVHHEA
+723 
-733 KAATCSAVGYEAY
+733 
-746 DECENCDYTTYREIA
+746 
-761 RLAHTEGEW
+761 
-770 QVTESTCTTD
+770 D

-810 VRTEPTATTDG
+810 VRTEPTETTDG
-821 LKERRCEHCDDVQ
+821 LKERRCQHCDDVQ

-846 DPIDPNPDKPG
+846 DPIDPNP
-857 DDKPDTDKPG
+857 DKPDTDKPG

>member
-13 CLLAVVLAVSIVL
+13 CMLAVVLAVSVVL
-26 PSVLNNTNVAIADS
+26 PSVTNSSNVAIADS
-40 STTSYYSGSYYNSI
+40 STTSYYSGNYYNSI
-54 DTSLRN
+54 DTSLR
-60 TSLRGESL
+60 
-68 RGDKFRKELAELITT
+68 GDDFRDKLANLITT

-113 FYTGTEVKFSGFGGS
+113 FYTGTEVKFSGFGGK

-333 KLTLDDYSCTLEVGQ
+333 KLTLDEYSCTLEVGQ

-392 IAAVSNV
+392 IAAVSKV
-399 NAKVAAYCV
+399 NANVAAYCV

-417 VMVEVDGAPTKT
+417 VMVEVDGTPTKT

-449 SGDVETVPLADCKW
+449 SGDVEAVPLADCKW

-597 GNLTLTASGV
+597 GNLTLTVSGV

-658 CAADGSR
+658 CVADG
-665 VQKCTKCG
+665 K
-673 TVLKRETLPKVAHI
+673 
-687 AGEWTE
+687 
-693 TAQPTCS
+693 
-700 ATGTKV
+700 
-706 QKCTQCGTVL
+706 
-716 KTETVDK
+716 
-723 IAHSLVHHEA
+723 
-733 KAATCSAVGYEAY
+733 
-746 DECENCDYTTYREIA
+746 
-761 RLAHTEGEW
+761 
-770 QVTESTCTTD
+770 
-780 GRRVQRC
+780 RVQRC

-810 VRTEPTATTDG
+810 VRTEPTETTDG

-846 DPIDPNPDKPG
+846 DPIDPNP
-857 DDKPDTDKPG
+857 DKPDTDKPG

>member
-13 CLLAVVLAVSIVL
+13 CMLAVVLAVSVVL

-60 TSLRGESL
+60 TSL

-333 KLTLDDYSCTLEVGQ
+333 KLTLDEYSCTLEVGQ

-392 IAAVSNV
+392 IAAVSKV

-417 VMVEVDGAPTKT
+417 VMVEVDGTPTKT

-485 GVTSDDIVS
+485 GVTSDNIVS

-564 KSITMKGN
+564 KSITMKGD

-586 QTGYASGGTDC
+586 KTGYASGGTDC

-607 TWTLDGSNE
+607 TWTLDGSSE

-658 CAADGSR
+658 CAAEGSR

-673 TVLKRETLPKVAHI
+673 TVLKRETLPRVAHI

-706 QKCTQCGTVL
+706 QKCTQCGMVL

-810 VRTEPTATTDG
+810 VRTEPTETTDG

>member
-13 CLLAVVLAVSIVL
+13 CMLAVVLAVSVVL
-26 PSVLNNTNVAIADS
+26 PSVTNSSNVAIADS
-40 STTSYYSGSYYNSI
+40 STTAYYSGNYYNSI
-54 DTSLRN
+54 DTSLR
-60 TSLRGESL
+60 
-68 RGDKFRKELAELITT
+68 GDDFRDKLANLITT
-83 THTNYTSYAGLANAY
+83 THTDYTSYAELANAY

-113 FYTGTEVKFSGFGGS
+113 FYTGTEVKFSGFGGK

-333 KLTLDDYSCTLEVGQ
+333 KLTLDEYSCTLEVGQ

-399 NAKVAAYCV
+399 NANVAAYCV

-417 VMVEVDGAPTKT
+417 EMVEVDGTPTKT

-449 SGDVETVPLADCKW
+449 SGDVEAVPIADCKW

-485 GVTSDDIVS
+485 GVTSDDIVG

-564 KSITMKGN
+564 KSITMKGD

-586 QTGYASGGTDC
+586 KTGYASGGTDC

-650 WETEKAAT
+650 WKTEKAAT
-658 CAADGSR
+658 C
-665 VQKCTKCG
+665 
-673 TVLKRETLPKVAHI
+673 VA
-687 AGEWTE
+687 
-693 TAQPTCS
+693 
-700 ATGTKV
+700 
-706 QKCTQCGTVL
+706 
-716 KTETVDK
+716 
-723 IAHSLVHHEA
+723 
-733 KAATCSAVGYEAY
+733 
-746 DECENCDYTTYREIA
+746 
-761 RLAHTEGEW
+761 
-770 QVTESTCTTD
+770 D

-787 SVCNEVLHSETIAAT
+787 NVCNEVLHSKTIAAT

-810 VRTEPTATTDG
+810 VRTEPTETTDG
-821 LKERRCEHCDDVQ
+821 LKERRCQHCDDVQ
-834 TEVVPATGSDKP
+834 TEVVPATGSGKP
-846 DPIDPNPDKPG
+846 DPIDPNP
-857 DDKPDTDKPG
+857 DKPDTDKPG

-883 TSSAAIL
+883 TFSAAIL

>member
-1 MLRQNAN
+1 MLRQNVN

-13 CLLAVVLAVSIVL
+13 CMLAVVLAVSVVL
-26 PSVLNNTNVAIADS
+26 PSVTNSSNVAIADS
-40 STTSYYSGSYYNSI
+40 STTAYYSGNYYNSI
-54 DTSLRN
+54 DTSLR
-60 TSLRGESL
+60 
-68 RGDKFRKELAELITT
+68 GDDFRDKLANLITT

-113 FYTGTEVKFSGFGGS
+113 FYTGTEVKFSGFGGK

-147 ETSECGS
+147 ATSECGS

-322 PYGGQTNVEPT
+322 PYGGQTNVDPT
-333 KLTLDDYSCTLEVGQ
+333 KLTLDEYSCTLEVGQ
-348 SRALTLGVVP
+348 SRTLTLGVVP

-399 NAKVAAYCV
+399 NANVAAYCV

-417 VMVEVDGAPTKT
+417 VMVEVDGTPTKT

-449 SGDVETVPLADCKW
+449 SGDVEAVPLADCKW

-564 KSITMKGN
+564 KSITMKGD

-586 QTGYASGGTDC
+586 KTGYASGGTDC
-597 GNLTLTASGV
+597 GNLTLTVSGV

-658 CAADGSR
+658 C
-665 VQKCTKCG
+665 
-673 TVLKRETLPKVAHI
+673 VA
-687 AGEWTE
+687 
-693 TAQPTCS
+693 
-700 ATGTKV
+700 
-706 QKCTQCGTVL
+706 
-716 KTETVDK
+716 
-723 IAHSLVHHEA
+723 
-733 KAATCSAVGYEAY
+733 
-746 DECENCDYTTYREIA
+746 
-761 RLAHTEGEW
+761 
-770 QVTESTCTTD
+770 D

-810 VRTEPTATTDG
+810 VRTEPTETTDG

-846 DPIDPNPDKPG
+846 DQIDPNPDKPG

-890 LAAAVVPVAIAVKR
+890 LAVAVVPVAIAVKR

>member
-13 CLLAVVLAVSIVL
+13 CLLAVVLAVSVVL
-26 PSVLNNTNVAIADS
+26 PSVTNSSNVAIADS
-40 STTSYYSGSYYNSI
+40 STTAYYSGNYYNSI
-54 DTSLRN
+54 DTSLR
-60 TSLRGESL
+60 
-68 RGDKFRKELAELITT
+68 GDDFRDKLANLITT
-83 THTNYTSYAGLANAY
+83 THTTYTVYNGGSSLALNNVFD
-98 KTTDAV
+98 KTDKN
-104 PNKSGYITW
+104 PNGSGMVL
-113 FYTGTEVKFSGFGGS
+113 FYTGTVVSSFSSS
-128 GGQTNREHVWPK
+128 GANREHVWPK
-140 DGGSAFS
+140 NGGKAFS
-147 ETSECGS
+147 AESECGS

-159 RPTECNL
+159 RPCDQTL
-166 NSTRGSK
+166 NSSRGSL
-173 SFGEVE
+173 SYGEVTDSVVK
-179 QSTQNVVNQNKSAS
+179 QGGSTS
-193 YGDGTA
+193 YGN
-199 DSLCYTSGSFFY
+199 LCYRGGSFFY
-211 PAAGYRGATARILMY
+211 PGEGYRGATARILMY

-333 KLTLDDYSCTLEVGQ
+333 KLTLDEYSCTLEVGQ

-392 IAAVSNV
+392 IAAVSKV

-417 VMVEVDGAPTKT
+417 VMVEVDGTPTKT

-449 SGDVETVPLADCKW
+449 SGDVENVPLADCKW

-504 QKTITITVGSFGN
+504 QKTITITRSSFDASGSYEWHG
-517 AGYNWQNWTAGDV
+517 WTADGI
-530 SGFAYLYTSGG
+530 SGVGFIYAGTKDCLQMNSGKGGETFINTS
-541 KMQFNRKKG
+541 Q
-550 TAYLYNETA
+550 LV
-559 LSGGI
+559 GGI
-564 KSITMKGN
+564 KSVTLKLNTSKTKGN
-572 GEWQLLTN
+572 KQFTLFTSTK
-580 NVAYPQ
+580 AFS
-586 QTGYASGGTDC
+586 QTSSFDGSHGARATSGGSVTWEINGDDTFFALQYTD
-597 GNLTLTASGV
+597 SGV
-607 TWTLDGSNE
+607 VYIESIT
-616 YFALNLISTGAAY
+616 
-629 PTEIVI
+629 I

-673 TVLKRETLPKVAHI
+673 TVLKREILPKAAHI

-706 QKCTQCGTVL
+706 QKCTQCGMVL

-780 GRRVQRC
+780 GKRVQRC

-810 VRTEPTATTDG
+810 VRTEPTETTDG

-846 DPIDPNPDKPG
+846 DPIDPNP
-857 DDKPDTDKPG
+857 DKPDTDKPG

>member
-13 CLLAVVLAVSIVL
+13 CMLAVVLAVSVVL
-26 PSVLNNTNVAIADS
+26 PSVTNSSNVAIADS
-40 STTSYYSGSYYNSI
+40 STTSYYSGNYYNSI
-54 DTSLRN
+54 DTSLR
-60 TSLRGESL
+60 
-68 RGDKFRKELAELITT
+68 GDDFRDKLANLITT
-83 THTNYTSYAGLANAY
+83 THTTYTVYNGGSNLALNNVFD
-98 KTTDAV
+98 KTDKN
-104 PNKSGYITW
+104 PNGSGMVL
-113 FYTGTEVKFSGFGGS
+113 FYTGTVVSSFSSS
-128 GGQTNREHVWPK
+128 GANREHVWPK
-140 DGGSAFS
+140 NGGKAFS
-147 ETSECGS
+147 AESECGS

-159 RPTECNL
+159 RPCDQTL
-166 NSTRGSK
+166 NSSRGSL
-173 SFGEVE
+173 SYGEVTDSVVK
-179 QSTQNVVNQNKSAS
+179 QGGSTS
-193 YGDGTA
+193 YGN
-199 DSLCYTSGSFFY
+199 LCYRSGSFFY
-211 PAAGYRGATARILMY
+211 PGEGYRGATARILMY

-333 KLTLDDYSCTLEVGQ
+333 KLTLDEYSCTLEVGQ

-392 IAAVSNV
+392 IAAVSKV
-399 NAKVAAYCV
+399 NANVAAYCV

-417 VMVEVDGAPTKT
+417 VMVEVDGTPTKT

-437 DPTGLTVTVLFD
+437 DPTGLTVTALFD
-449 SGDVETVPLADCKW
+449 SGDVEAVPLADCKW

-485 GVTSDDIVS
+485 GVTSDNIVG

-504 QKTITITVGSFGN
+504 QKTITITRSSFDASGSYEWHG
-517 AGYNWQNWTAGDV
+517 WTADGI
-530 SGFAYLYTSGG
+530 SGVGFIYAGTKDCLQMNSGKDGETFINTS
-541 KMQFNRKKG
+541 Q
-550 TAYLYNETA
+550 LV
-559 LSGGI
+559 GGI
-564 KSITMKGN
+564 KSVTLKLNTSKTKGN
-572 GEWQLLTN
+572 KQFTLFTSTK
-580 NVAYPQ
+580 AFS
-586 QTGYASGGTDC
+586 QTSSFDGSHGARATSGGSVTWEINGDDTFFALQYTD
-597 GNLTLTASGV
+597 SGV
-607 TWTLDGSNE
+607 VYIESIT
-616 YFALNLISTGAAY
+616 
-629 PTEIVI
+629 I

-673 TVLKRETLPKVAHI
+673 TVLKREILPKAAHI

-706 QKCTQCGTVL
+706 QKCTQCGMVL

-780 GRRVQRC
+780 GKRVQRC

-810 VRTEPTATTDG
+810 VRTEPTETTDG

-883 TSSAAIL
+883 TSSATIL

>member
-13 CLLAVVLAVSIVL
+13 CMLAVVLAVSVVL
-26 PSVLNNTNVAIADS
+26 PSVTNSSNVAIADS
-40 STTSYYSGSYYNSI
+40 STTSYYSGNYYNSI
-54 DTSLRN
+54 DTSLR
-60 TSLRGESL
+60 
-68 RGDKFRKELAELITT
+68 GDDFRDKLANLITT
-83 THTNYTSYAGLANAY
+83 THTTYTVYNGGSSLALNNVFD
-98 KTTDAV
+98 KTDKN
-104 PNKSGYITW
+104 PNGSGMVL
-113 FYTGTEVKFSGFGGS
+113 FYTGTVVSSFSSS
-128 GGQTNREHVWPK
+128 GANREHVWPK
-140 DGGSAFS
+140 NGGKAFS
-147 ETSECGS
+147 AESECGS

-159 RPTECNL
+159 RPCDQTL
-166 NSTRGSK
+166 NSSRGSL
-173 SFGEVE
+173 SYGEVTDSVVK
-179 QSTQNVVNQNKSAS
+179 QGGSTS
-193 YGDGTA
+193 YGN
-199 DSLCYTSGSFFY
+199 LCYRSGSFFY
-211 PAAGYRGATARILMY
+211 PGEGYRGATARILMY

-333 KLTLDDYSCTLEVGQ
+333 KLTLDEYSCTLEVGQ

-392 IAAVSNV
+392 IAAVSKV
-399 NAKVAAYCV
+399 NANVAAYCV

-417 VMVEVDGAPTKT
+417 VMVEVDGTPTKT

-449 SGDVETVPLADCKW
+449 SGDVEAVPLADCKW

-485 GVTSDDIVS
+485 GVTSDNIVS

-504 QKTITITVGSFGN
+504 QKTITITRSSFDASGSYEWHG
-517 AGYNWQNWTAGDV
+517 WTADGI
-530 SGFAYLYTSGG
+530 SGVGFIYAGTKDCLQMNSGKDGETFINTS
-541 KMQFNRKKG
+541 Q
-550 TAYLYNETA
+550 LV
-559 LSGGI
+559 GGI
-564 KSITMKGN
+564 KSVTLKLNTSKTKGN
-572 GEWQLLTN
+572 KQFTLFTSTK
-580 NVAYPQ
+580 AFS
-586 QTGYASGGTDC
+586 QTSSFDGSHGVQTTSGGSVTWEINGDDTFFALQYTD
-597 GNLTLTASGV
+597 SGV
-607 TWTLDGSNE
+607 VYIESIT
-616 YFALNLISTGAAY
+616 
-629 PTEIVI
+629 I

-658 CAADGSR
+658 CVADGM
-665 VQKCTKCG
+665 
-673 TVLKRETLPKVAHI
+673 
-687 AGEWTE
+687 
-693 TAQPTCS
+693 
-700 ATGTKV
+700 
-706 QKCTQCGTVL
+706 
-716 KTETVDK
+716 
-723 IAHSLVHHEA
+723 
-733 KAATCSAVGYEAY
+733 
-746 DECENCDYTTYREIA
+746 
-761 RLAHTEGEW
+761 
-770 QVTESTCTTD
+770 
-780 GRRVQRC
+780 RVQRC

-810 VRTEPTATTDG
+810 VRTEPTETTDG

-846 DPIDPNPDKPG
+846 DPIDPNP
-857 DDKPDTDKPG
+857 DKPDTDKPG

>member
-13 CLLAVVLAVSIVL
+13 CLLAVVLAVSVVL
-26 PSVLNNTNVAIADS
+26 PSVISNSNVAIADS
-40 STTSYYSGSYYNSI
+40 STTAYYSGNYYNSI
-54 DTSLRN
+54 DTSLR
-60 TSLRGESL
+60 
-68 RGDKFRKELAELITT
+68 GDDFRDKLANLITT
-83 THTNYTSYAGLANAY
+83 THTDYTSYAGLANAY

-113 FYTGTEVKFSGFGGS
+113 FYTGTEVKFSGFGGK

-147 ETSECGS
+147 ATSECGS

-333 KLTLDDYSCTLEVGQ
+333 KLTLDEYSCTLEVGQ

-392 IAAVSNV
+392 IAAVSKV
-399 NAKVAAYCV
+399 NANVAAYCV

-417 VMVEVDGAPTKT
+417 VMVEVDGTPTKT

-437 DPTGLTVTVLFD
+437 DPTGLTVTALFD

-485 GVTSDDIVS
+485 GVTSDNTVS

-564 KSITMKGN
+564 KSITMKGD

-586 QTGYASGGTDC
+586 KTGYASGGTDC
-597 GNLTLTASGV
+597 GNLTLTVSGV

-658 CAADGSR
+658 CVADGS
-665 VQKCTKCG
+665 
-673 TVLKRETLPKVAHI
+673 
-687 AGEWTE
+687 
-693 TAQPTCS
+693 
-700 ATGTKV
+700 
-706 QKCTQCGTVL
+706 
-716 KTETVDK
+716 
-723 IAHSLVHHEA
+723 
-733 KAATCSAVGYEAY
+733 
-746 DECENCDYTTYREIA
+746 
-761 RLAHTEGEW
+761 
-770 QVTESTCTTD
+770 
-780 GRRVQRC
+780 RVQRC

-802 GHAYGEWT
+802 GHAYGKWT
-810 VRTEPTATTDG
+810 VRTEPTETTDG

-846 DPIDPNPDKPG
+846 DPIDPNP
-857 DDKPDTDKPG
+857 DKPDTDKPG

>member
-1 MLRQNAN
+1 M
-8 KLVLC
+8 
-13 CLLAVVLAVSIVL
+13 LAVVLAVSVVL
-26 PSVLNNTNVAIADS
+26 PSVTSNSNVAIADS
-40 STTSYYSGSYYNSI
+40 STTSYYSGNYYNSI
-54 DTSLRN
+54 DTSLR
-60 TSLRGESL
+60 
-68 RGDKFRKELAELITT
+68 GDDFRDKLANLITT

-333 KLTLDDYSCTLEVGQ
+333 KLTLDEYSCTLEVGQ

-392 IAAVSNV
+392 IAAVSKV
-399 NAKVAAYCV
+399 NANVAAYCV

-417 VMVEVDGAPTKT
+417 VMVEVDGTPTKT

-485 GVTSDDIVS
+485 GVNSDDIVS

-517 AGYNWQNWTAGDV
+517 AGYNWQNWTAGNV

-559 LSGGI
+559 LRGGI

-597 GNLTLTASGV
+597 GNLTLTVSGV

-650 WETEKAAT
+650 WKTEKAAT
-658 CAADGSR
+658 C
-665 VQKCTKCG
+665 
-673 TVLKRETLPKVAHI
+673 VA
-687 AGEWTE
+687 E
-693 TAQPTCS
+693 
-700 ATGTKV
+700 
-706 QKCTQCGTVL
+706 
-716 KTETVDK
+716 
-723 IAHSLVHHEA
+723 
-733 KAATCSAVGYEAY
+733 
-746 DECENCDYTTYREIA
+746 
-761 RLAHTEGEW
+761 
-770 QVTESTCTTD
+770 

-810 VRTEPTATTDG
+810 VRTEPTETTDG
-821 LKERRCEHCDDVQ
+821 LKERRCQHCDDVQ

-846 DPIDPNPDKPG
+846 DPIDPNP
-857 DDKPDTDKPG
+857 DKPDTDKPG

>member
-13 CLLAVVLAVSIVL
+13 CMLAVVLAVSVVL
-26 PSVLNNTNVAIADS
+26 PSITSNSNVAIADS
-40 STTSYYSGSYYNSI
+40 STTAYYSGNYYNSI
-54 DTSLRN
+54 DTSLR
-60 TSLRGESL
+60 
-68 RGDKFRKELAELITT
+68 GDDFRDKLANLITT
-83 THTNYTSYAGLANAY
+83 THTTYTVYNGGSSLALNNVFD
-98 KTTDAV
+98 KTDKN
-104 PNKSGYITW
+104 PNGSGMVL
-113 FYTGTEVKFSGFGGS
+113 FYTGTVVSSFSSS
-128 GGQTNREHVWPK
+128 GANREHVWPK
-140 DGGSAFS
+140 NGGKAFS
-147 ETSECGS
+147 AESECGS

-159 RPTECNL
+159 RPCDQTL
-166 NSTRGSK
+166 NSSRGSL
-173 SFGEVE
+173 SYGEVTDSVVK
-179 QSTQNVVNQNKSAS
+179 QGGSTS
-193 YGDGTA
+193 YGN
-199 DSLCYTSGSFFY
+199 LCYRSGSFFY
-211 PAAGYRGATARILMY
+211 PGEGYRGATARILMY

-333 KLTLDDYSCTLEVGQ
+333 KLTLDEYSCTLEVGQ

-399 NAKVAAYCV
+399 NANVAAYCV

-417 VMVEVDGAPTKT
+417 VMVEVDGTPTKT

-449 SGDVETVPLADCKW
+449 SGDVEAVPLADCKW

-504 QKTITITVGSFGN
+504 QKTITITRSSFDASGSYGWH
-517 AGYNWQNWTAGDV
+517 GWTADGI
-530 SGFAYLYTSGG
+530 SGVGFIYAGTKDCLQMNSGKDGETFINTS
-541 KMQFNRKKG
+541 Q
-550 TAYLYNETA
+550 LV
-559 LSGGI
+559 GGI
-564 KSITMKGN
+564 KSVTLKLNTSKTKGN
-572 GEWQLLTN
+572 KQFTLFTSTK
-580 NVAYPQ
+580 AFS
-586 QTGYASGGTDC
+586 QTSSFDGSHGVQTTSGGSVTWEINGDDTFFALQYTD
-597 GNLTLTASGV
+597 SGV
-607 TWTLDGSNE
+607 VYIESIT
-616 YFALNLISTGAAY
+616 
-629 PTEIVI
+629 I
-635 TYGNAAEECEHVAGE
+635 TYGNAVEECEHVAGE

-658 CAADGSR
+658 CAAEGSR

-780 GRRVQRC
+780 GSRVQRC

-810 VRTEPTATTDG
+810 VRTEPTETTDG

-846 DPIDPNPDKPG
+846 DPIDPNP
-857 DDKPDTDKPG
+857 DKPDTDKPG

>member
-13 CLLAVVLAVSIVL
+13 CMLAVVLAVSVVL
-26 PSVLNNTNVAIADS
+26 PSVTNSSNVAIADS
-40 STTSYYSGSYYNSI
+40 STTSYYSGNYYNSI
-54 DTSLRN
+54 DTSLR
-60 TSLRGESL
+60 
-68 RGDKFRKELAELITT
+68 GDDFRDKLANLITT
-83 THTNYTSYAGLANAY
+83 THTTYTVYNGGSNLALNNVFD
-98 KTTDAV
+98 KTDKN
-104 PNKSGYITW
+104 PNGSGMVL
-113 FYTGTEVKFSGFGGS
+113 FYTGTVVSSFSSS
-128 GGQTNREHVWPK
+128 GANREHVWPK
-140 DGGSAFS
+140 NGGKAFS
-147 ETSECGS
+147 AESECGS

-159 RPTECNL
+159 RPCDQTL
-166 NSTRGSK
+166 NSSRGSL
-173 SFGEVE
+173 SYGEVTDSVVK
-179 QSTQNVVNQNKSAS
+179 QGGSTS
-193 YGDGTA
+193 YGN
-199 DSLCYTSGSFFY
+199 LCYRSGSFFY
-211 PAAGYRGATARILMY
+211 PGEGYRGATARILMY

-333 KLTLDDYSCTLEVGQ
+333 KLTLDEYSCTLEVGQ

-392 IAAVSNV
+392 IAAVSKV
-399 NAKVAAYCV
+399 NANVAAYCV

-417 VMVEVDGAPTKT
+417 VMVEVDGTPTKT

-437 DPTGLTVTVLFD
+437 DPTGLTVTALFD
-449 SGDVETVPLADCKW
+449 SGDVEAVPLADCKW

-485 GVTSDDIVS
+485 GVTSDNIVG

-504 QKTITITVGSFGN
+504 QKTITITRSSFDASGSYEWHG
-517 AGYNWQNWTAGDV
+517 WTADGI
-530 SGFAYLYTSGG
+530 SGVGFIYAGTKDCLQMNSGKDGETFINTS
-541 KMQFNRKKG
+541 Q
-550 TAYLYNETA
+550 LV
-559 LSGGI
+559 GGI
-564 KSITMKGN
+564 KSVTLKLNTSKTKGN
-572 GEWQLLTN
+572 KQFTLFTSTK
-580 NVAYPQ
+580 AFS
-586 QTGYASGGTDC
+586 QTSSFDGSHGARATSGGSVTWEINGDDTFFALQYTD
-597 GNLTLTASGV
+597 SGV
-607 TWTLDGSNE
+607 VYIESIT
-616 YFALNLISTGAAY
+616 
-629 PTEIVI
+629 I

-673 TVLKRETLPKVAHI
+673 TVLKREILPKAAHI

-706 QKCTQCGTVL
+706 QKCTQCGMVL

-780 GRRVQRC
+780 GKRVQRC

-810 VRTEPTATTDG
+810 VRTEPTETTDG
-821 LKERRCEHCDDVQ
+821 LKERRCQHCDDVQ

-846 DPIDPNPDKPG
+846 DPIDPNP
-857 DDKPDTDKPG
+857 DKPDTDKPG

-883 TSSAAIL
+883 TSSAAIM

>member
-1 MLRQNAN
+1 MLRQNVN

-13 CLLAVVLAVSIVL
+13 CMLAVVLAVSVVL
-26 PSVLNNTNVAIADS
+26 PSVTNSSNVAIADS
-40 STTSYYSGSYYNSI
+40 STTAYYSGNYYNSI
-54 DTSLRN
+54 DTSLR
-60 TSLRGESL
+60 
-68 RGDKFRKELAELITT
+68 GDDFRDKLANLITT
-83 THTNYTSYAGLANAY
+83 THTDYTSYAGLANAY

-113 FYTGTEVKFSGFGGS
+113 FYTGTEVKFSGFGGK

-147 ETSECGS
+147 ATSECGS

-333 KLTLDDYSCTLEVGQ
+333 KFTLDEYSCTLEVGQ

-392 IAAVSNV
+392 IAAVSKV
-399 NAKVAAYCV
+399 NANVAAYCV

-417 VMVEVDGAPTKT
+417 VMVEVDGTPTKT

-449 SGDVETVPLADCKW
+449 SGDVEAVPLADCKW

-485 GVTSDDIVS
+485 GVTSDNIVS
-494 GITVNKVVAA
+494 GITVNKVAAA

-564 KSITMKGN
+564 KSITMKGD

-580 NVAYPQ
+580 NIAYPQ
-586 QTGYASGGTDC
+586 KTGYASGGTDC

-658 CAADGSR
+658 C
-665 VQKCTKCG
+665 
-673 TVLKRETLPKVAHI
+673 VA
-687 AGEWTE
+687 E
-693 TAQPTCS
+693 
-700 ATGTKV
+700 
-706 QKCTQCGTVL
+706 
-716 KTETVDK
+716 
-723 IAHSLVHHEA
+723 
-733 KAATCSAVGYEAY
+733 
-746 DECENCDYTTYREIA
+746 
-761 RLAHTEGEW
+761 
-770 QVTESTCTTD
+770 

-810 VRTEPTATTDG
+810 VRTEPTETTDG

-846 DPIDPNPDKPG
+846 DPIDPNPDKP
-857 DDKPDTDKPG
+857 DTDKPG

-872 GGMTISCNSVI
+872 GGMTVSCNSVI

>member
-13 CLLAVVLAVSIVL
+13 CLLAVVLAVSVVL
-26 PSVLNNTNVAIADS
+26 PSVTNSSNVAIADS
-40 STTSYYSGSYYNSI
+40 STTSYYSGNYYNSI
-54 DTSLRN
+54 DTSLR
-60 TSLRGESL
+60 
-68 RGDKFRKELAELITT
+68 GDDFRDKLANLITT
-83 THTNYTSYAGLANAY
+83 THTDYTSYAGLANAY

-147 ETSECGS
+147 ATSECGS

-333 KLTLDDYSCTLEVGQ
+333 KLTLDEYSCTLEVGQ

-392 IAAVSNV
+392 IAAVSKV
-399 NAKVAAYCV
+399 NANVAAYCV

-417 VMVEVDGAPTKT
+417 VMVEVDGTPTKT

-564 KSITMKGN
+564 KSITMKGD

-586 QTGYASGGTDC
+586 KTGYASGGTDC
-597 GNLTLTASGV
+597 GNLTLTVSGV

-658 CAADGSR
+658 CAADG
-665 VQKCTKCG
+665 
-673 TVLKRETLPKVAHI
+673 
-687 AGEWTE
+687 
-693 TAQPTCS
+693 
-700 ATGTKV
+700 
-706 QKCTQCGTVL
+706 
-716 KTETVDK
+716 
-723 IAHSLVHHEA
+723 
-733 KAATCSAVGYEAY
+733 
-746 DECENCDYTTYREIA
+746 
-761 RLAHTEGEW
+761 
-770 QVTESTCTTD
+770 
-780 GRRVQRC
+780 RRVQRC

-810 VRTEPTATTDG
+810 VRTEPTETTDG

-890 LAAAVVPVAIAVKR
+890 LAVAVVPVAIAVKR

>member
-13 CLLAVVLAVSIVL
+13 CLLAVVLAVSVVL
-26 PSVLNNTNVAIADS
+26 PSVTSSSNVAIADS
-40 STTSYYSGSYYNSI
+40 STTSYYSGNYYNSI
-54 DTSLRN
+54 DTSLR
-60 TSLRGESL
+60 
-68 RGDKFRKELAELITT
+68 GDDFRDKLANLITT
-83 THTNYTSYAGLANAY
+83 THTTYTVYNGGSSLALNNVFD
-98 KTTDAV
+98 KTDKN
-104 PNKSGYITW
+104 PNGSGMVL
-113 FYTGTEVKFSGFGGS
+113 FYTGTVVSSFSSS
-128 GGQTNREHVWPK
+128 GANREHVWPK
-140 DGGSAFS
+140 NGGKAFS
-147 ETSECGS
+147 AESECGS

-159 RPTECNL
+159 RPCDQTL
-166 NSTRGSK
+166 NSSRGSL
-173 SFGEVE
+173 SYGEVTDSVVK
-179 QSTQNVVNQNKSAS
+179 QGGSTS
-193 YGDGTA
+193 YGN
-199 DSLCYTSGSFFY
+199 LCYRSDSFFY
-211 PAAGYRGATARILMY
+211 PGKGYRGATARILMY

-333 KLTLDDYSCTLEVGQ
+333 KFTLDEYSCTLEVGQ

-392 IAAVSNV
+392 IAAVSKV
-399 NAKVAAYCV
+399 NANVAAYCV

-417 VMVEVDGAPTKT
+417 EMVEVDGTPTKT

-449 SGDVETVPLADCKW
+449 SGDVENVPLADCKW

-504 QKTITITVGSFGN
+504 QKTITITRSSFDASGSYEWHG
-517 AGYNWQNWTAGDV
+517 WTADGI
-530 SGFAYLYTSGG
+530 SGVGFIYAGAKDCLQMNSGKGGETFINTS
-541 KMQFNRKKG
+541 Q
-550 TAYLYNETA
+550 LV
-559 LSGGI
+559 GGI
-564 KSITMKGN
+564 KSVTLKLDTSKTKGN
-572 GEWQLLTN
+572 KQFTLFTSTK
-580 NVAYPQ
+580 AYSKTSSFDGSHGA
-586 QTGYASGGTDC
+586 QTTSGGSVTWEINGNDTFFALQYTD
-597 GNLTLTASGV
+597 SGV
-607 TWTLDGSNE
+607 VYIESIT
-616 YFALNLISTGAAY
+616 
-629 PTEIVI
+629 I

-650 WETEKAAT
+650 WEAEKAAT
-658 CAADGSR
+658 CVADGS
-665 VQKCTKCG
+665 
-673 TVLKRETLPKVAHI
+673 
-687 AGEWTE
+687 
-693 TAQPTCS
+693 
-700 ATGTKV
+700 
-706 QKCTQCGTVL
+706 
-716 KTETVDK
+716 
-723 IAHSLVHHEA
+723 
-733 KAATCSAVGYEAY
+733 
-746 DECENCDYTTYREIA
+746 
-761 RLAHTEGEW
+761 
-770 QVTESTCTTD
+770 
-780 GRRVQRC
+780 RVQRC

-810 VRTEPTATTDG
+810 VRTEPTETTDG
-821 LKERRCEHCDDVQ
+821 LKERRCQHCDDVQ
-834 TEVVPATGSDKP
+834 TEVIPATGSDKP
-846 DPIDPNPDKPG
+846 DPIDPNP
-857 DDKPDTDKPG
+857 DKPDTDKPG

>member
-13 CLLAVVLAVSIVL
+13 CMLAVVLAVSVVL
-26 PSVLNNTNVAIADS
+26 PSVTNSSNVAIADS
-40 STTSYYSGSYYNSI
+40 STTAYYSGNYYNSI
-54 DTSLRN
+54 DTSLR
-60 TSLRGESL
+60 
-68 RGDKFRKELAELITT
+68 GDDFRDKLANLITT

-113 FYTGTEVKFSGFGGS
+113 FYTGTEVKFSGFGGK

-333 KLTLDDYSCTLEVGQ
+333 KLTLDEYSCTLEVGQ
-348 SRALTLGVVP
+348 NRALTLGVVP

-399 NAKVAAYCV
+399 NANVSAYCV

-417 VMVEVDGAPTKT
+417 VMVEVDGTPTKT

-437 DPTGLTVTVLFD
+437 DPTGLTVTALFD
-449 SGDVETVPLADCKW
+449 SGDVEAVPLADCKW

-564 KSITMKGN
+564 KSITMKGD

-586 QTGYASGGTDC
+586 KTGYASGGTDC

-607 TWTLDGSNE
+607 TWKLDGSNE

-650 WETEKAAT
+650 WKTEKAAT
-658 CAADGSR
+658 CAA
-665 VQKCTKCG
+665 
-673 TVLKRETLPKVAHI
+673 E
-687 AGEWTE
+687 
-693 TAQPTCS
+693 
-700 ATGTKV
+700 
-706 QKCTQCGTVL
+706 
-716 KTETVDK
+716 
-723 IAHSLVHHEA
+723 
-733 KAATCSAVGYEAY
+733 
-746 DECENCDYTTYREIA
+746 
-761 RLAHTEGEW
+761 
-770 QVTESTCTTD
+770 

-810 VRTEPTATTDG
+810 VRTEPTETTDG
-821 LKERRCEHCDDVQ
+821 LKERRCQHCDDVQ

-846 DPIDPNPDKPG
+846 DPIDPNP
-857 DDKPDTDKPG
+857 DKPDTDKPG

>member
-13 CLLAVVLAVSIVL
+13 CMLAVVLAVSVVL
-26 PSVLNNTNVAIADS
+26 PSVTNSSNVAIADS
-40 STTSYYSGSYYNSI
+40 STTSYYSGNYYNSI
-54 DTSLRN
+54 DTSLR
-60 TSLRGESL
+60 
-68 RGDKFRKELAELITT
+68 GDDFRDKLANLITT
-83 THTNYTSYAGLANAY
+83 THTTYTVYNGGSNLALNNVFD
-98 KTTDAV
+98 KTDKN
-104 PNKSGYITW
+104 PNGSGMVL
-113 FYTGTEVKFSGFGGS
+113 FYTGTVVSSFSSS
-128 GGQTNREHVWPK
+128 GANREHVWPK
-140 DGGSAFS
+140 NGGKAFS
-147 ETSECGS
+147 AESECGS

-159 RPTECNL
+159 RPCDQTL
-166 NSTRGSK
+166 NSSRGSL
-173 SFGEVE
+173 SYGEVTDSVVK
-179 QSTQNVVNQNKSAS
+179 QGGSTS
-193 YGDGTA
+193 YGN
-199 DSLCYTSGSFFY
+199 LCYRSGSFFY
-211 PAAGYRGATARILMY
+211 PGEGYRGATARILMY

-333 KLTLDDYSCTLEVGQ
+333 KLTLDEYSCTLEVGQ

-399 NAKVAAYCV
+399 NANVAAYCV

-417 VMVEVDGAPTKT
+417 VMVEVDGTPTKT

-470 ETLSAGTTTVKCSYK
+470 EKLSAGTTTVKCSYK
-485 GVTSDDIVS
+485 GVTSDNIVS

-504 QKTITITVGSFGN
+504 QKTITITRSSFDASGSYEWHGWTTDGISGVGFIY
-517 AGYNWQNWTAGDV
+517 AGTKDCLQMN
-530 SGFAYLYTSGG
+530 SGKDGETFINTS
-541 KMQFNRKKG
+541 Q
-550 TAYLYNETA
+550 LV
-559 LSGGI
+559 GGI
-564 KSITMKGN
+564 KSVTLKLNTSKTKGN
-572 GEWQLLTN
+572 KQFTLFTSTK
-580 NVAYPQ
+580 AFS
-586 QTGYASGGTDC
+586 QTSSFDGSHGVQTTSGGSVTWEINGDDTFFALQYTD
-597 GNLTLTASGV
+597 SGV
-607 TWTLDGSNE
+607 VYIESIT
-616 YFALNLISTGAAY
+616 
-629 PTEIVI
+629 I

-673 TVLKRETLPKVAHI
+673 IVLKREILPKVAHI

-706 QKCTQCGTVL
+706 QKCTQCGMVL

-810 VRTEPTATTDG
+810 VRTEPTETTDG
-821 LKERRCEHCDDVQ
+821 LKERMCEHCDDVQ

-846 DPIDPNPDKPG
+846 DPIDPNPDKP
-857 DDKPDTDKPG
+857 DTDNPG

>member
-13 CLLAVVLAVSIVL
+13 CMLAVVLAVSVVL
-26 PSVLNNTNVAIADS
+26 PSVTNSSNVAIADS
-40 STTSYYSGSYYNSI
+40 STTSYYSGNYYNSI
-54 DTSLRN
+54 DTSLR
-60 TSLRGESL
+60 
-68 RGDKFRKELAELITT
+68 GDDFRDKLANLITT
-83 THTNYTSYAGLANAY
+83 THTDYTSYAGLANAY

-147 ETSECGS
+147 ATSECGS

-333 KLTLDDYSCTLEVGQ
+333 KLTLDEYSCTIEVGQ

-392 IAAVSNV
+392 IAAVSKV

-417 VMVEVDGAPTKT
+417 EMVEVDGTPTKT

-437 DPTGLTVTVLFD
+437 DPTGLTVTALFD
-449 SGDVETVPLADCKW
+449 SGDVETVLLADCKW

-586 QTGYASGGTDC
+586 KTGYASGGTDC

-607 TWTLDGSNE
+607 TWILDGSNE

-658 CAADGSR
+658 CAAEGSR

-673 TVLKRETLPKVAHI
+673 IVLKRETLPKVAHV

-733 KAATCSAVGYEAY
+733 KVATCSAVGYEAY

-780 GRRVQRC
+780 GSRVQRC

-810 VRTEPTATTDG
+810 VRTEPTETTDG

-846 DPIDPNPDKPG
+846 DPIDPNPG
-857 DDKPDTDKPG
+857 KPDTDKPG

-883 TSSAAIL
+883 TSFAAIL